1 MSDVGLASRIDGIRQ
16 LGSVVRAM
24 TGIAGARART
34 ARAEIAAVDGY
45 AATLD
50 EALSQAMAG
59 AALAEPKLTARP
71 ALVAF
76 CAEQGFVGGFSDR
89 VLDAIGA
96 VQAGADLF
104 LIGSRGT
111 AIAAGRGLLPVWSAP
126 MPSRSAS
133 LPKFADRVLDAVFAG
148 GALRAVS
155 VIHSIWDRGAPKV
168 DRSALFPLPPRART
182 ARSAAPLTNLSA
194 ADLATSLGLDW
205 LQAALTRA
213 ALHAFV
219 AENEARMAA
228 MSAASRQI
236 EEELGVLEALARRI
250 RQEAI
255 TAEII
260 EIASGAMAGRRPHRR
275 PHRCPS
281 G

>member
-1 MSDVGLASRIDGIRQ
+1 MSEADLSARIDGIRQ

-34 ARAEIAAVDGY
+34 ARAQIAAVETFS
-45 AATLD
+45 ATLD
-50 EALSQAMAG
+50 
-59 AALAEPKLTARP
+59 AALAQSSAGVEAVAPDLTARP
-71 ALVAF
+71 ALVVF
-76 CAEQGFVGGFSDR
+76 CAEQGFVGGFSER
-89 VLDAIGA
+89 VLDTVGAIPSDT
-96 VQAGADLF
+96 DLF

-111 AIAAGRGLLPVWSAP
+111 AIAAARGIHPVWSAA

-133 LPKFADRVLDAVFAG
+133 LPKFADRVLAAVFADSG
-148 GALRAVS
+148 LRPVS
-155 VIHSIWDRGAPKV
+155 VVHSIWNRGQATV
-168 DRSALFPLPPRART
+168 ERNALFPEPPAED
-182 ARSAAPLTNLSA
+182 AAPQAAPLTNLPA
-194 ADLATSLGLDW
+194 AELAAALALDQ
-205 LQAALTRA
+205 LHTGLTRA

-236 EEELGVLEALARRI
+236 EDELGVLEALARRE

-260 EIASGAMAGRRPHRR
+260 EIASGAMAGR
-275 PHRCPS
+275 
-281 G
+281 

>member
-1 MSDVGLASRIDGIRQ
+1 MADADLSARIDGIRQ

-34 ARAEIAAVDGY
+34 ARAQIAAVESY
-45 AATLD
+45 ASALD
-50 EALSQAMAG
+50 AAYAQGAG
-59 AALAEPKLTARP
+59 GVEPKAPEMTARP
-71 ALVAF
+71 ALVVF

-89 VLDAIGA
+89 VLDE
-96 VQAGADLF
+96 AGTVPQGTDLF
-104 LIGSRGT
+104 LIGSRG
-111 AIAAGRGLLPVWSAP
+111 AGIAAGRGLRPVWSAA

-133 LPKFADRVLDAVFAG
+133 LPKFADRVLGAAFADGDPRPVCVVHAVWTRGQA
-148 GALRAVS
+148 AVQ
-155 VIHSIWDRGAPKV
+155 
-168 DRSALFPLPPRART
+168 RSTLFPPGPASGTDAR
-182 ARSAAPLTNLSA
+182 AAPLSNLPA
-194 ADLATSLGLDW
+194 ADLAAALRLDQ
-205 LQAALTRA
+205 LHAGLTRA

-236 EEELGVLEALARRI
+236 EDELGVLEAVARRE

-260 EIASGAMAGRRPHRR
+260 EIASGALAGR
-275 PHRCPS
+275 
-281 G
+281 

>member
-1 MSDVGLASRIDGIRQ
+1 MSDADLSARIDGIRQ

-34 ARAEIAAVDGY
+34 ARAQIAAVDDY

-50 EALSQAMAG
+50 AALSQGLAG
-59 AALAEPKLTARP
+59 MPQEEPDLTARP
-71 ALVAF
+71 ALLVF
-76 CAEQGFVGGFSDR
+76 CAEQGFVGGFSER
-89 VLDAIGA
+89 VLDAVGA
-96 VQAGADLF
+96 IPEGTDLF
-104 LIGSRGT
+104 LIGNRGT
-111 AIAAGRGLLPVWSAP
+111 AIAAARGTLPVWSAA

-133 LPKFADRVLDAVFAG
+133 LPKFADRVLGAVLADG
-148 GALRAVS
+148 DLRPVS
-155 VIHSIWDRGAPKV
+155 VVHAIWNHGQAAV
-168 DRSALFPLPPRART
+168 ERSALFPLPPAKDAAPR
-182 ARSAAPLTNLSA
+182 AAPLTNLPA
-194 ADLATSLGLDW
+194 ADLAAALALDQ
-205 LQAALTRA
+205 LHAGLTRA

-236 EEELGVLEALARRI
+236 EDELGVLEALARRE

-260 EIASGAMAGRRPHRR
+260 EIASGAMAGRQGRSAVQSVHT
-275 PHRCPS
+275 
-281 G
+281 

>member
-1 MSDVGLASRIDGIRQ
+1 MSDANLSARIDGIRQ

-34 ARAEIAAVDGY
+34 ARAQIAAVDKY
-45 AATLD
+45 AETL
-50 EALSQAMAG
+50 G
-59 AALAEPKLTARP
+59 AALRQAVAGTTSDRTMVTARP
-71 ALVAF
+71 ALVVF

-89 VLDAIGA
+89 VLDAVSKDMA
-96 VQAGADLF
+96 VSDLF
-104 LIGSRGT
+104 LIGSRGL
-111 AIAAGRGLLPVWSAP
+111 AIAAGHGLIPVWSAA

-133 LPKFADRVLDAVFAG
+133 LPKFADQVLGAVFAQG
-148 GALRAVS
+148 DLRKVS
-155 VIHSIWDRGAPKV
+155 VVHTVWTHGQGRVERD
-168 DRSALFPLPPRART
+168 ALFPLARADET
-182 ARSAAPLTNLSA
+182 PAVAAPLTNLSA
-194 ADLATSLGLDW
+194 TDLAASLGLDR
-205 LQAALTRA
+205 LHAMMTRA

-236 EEELGVLEALARRI
+236 EKELGLLQSLARRV

-260 EIASGAMAGRRPHRR
+260 EIASGALTGR
-275 PHRCPS
+275 
-281 G
+281 

>member
-1 MSDVGLASRIDGIRQ
+1 MSDADLSARIDGIRQ

-34 ARAEIAAVDGY
+34 ARTQIAAVDGY
-45 AATLD
+45 AETL
-50 EALSQAMAG
+50 E
-59 AALAEPKLTARP
+59 AALTQGLAGVEPEGPGPMARP
-71 ALVAF
+71 VVVVF
-76 CAEQGFVGGFSDR
+76 CAEQGFVGGFSER

-96 VQAGADLF
+96 IPEGTDLV

-111 AIAAGRGLLPVWSAP
+111 AIAAARGITAVWSAA

-133 LPKFADRVLDAVFAG
+133 LPKFADRVLEVVFADG
-148 GALRAVS
+148 NLRPVAV
-155 VIHSIWDRGAPKV
+155 VHMIWNRGQAAV
-168 DRSALFPLPPRART
+168 QRSDLFPFSPAESTRAR
-182 ARSAAPLTNLSA
+182 AAPLLNLAA
-194 ADLATSLGLDW
+194 ADLAAALGLDH
-205 LQAALTRA
+205 LHAALTRA

-219 AENEARMAA
+219 AENEARMAT

-236 EEELGVLEALARRI
+236 EDELGLLEALARRQ

-260 EIASGAMAGRRPHRR
+260 EIAAGAKAGN
-275 PHRCPS
+275 
-281 G
+281 

>member
-1 MSDVGLASRIDGIRQ
+1 MSDADISTRIDGIRQ

-34 ARAEIAAVDGY
+34 ARAQIAAVEGY

-50 EALSQAMAG
+50 AALSQG
-59 AALAEPKLTARP
+59 AAGVEPEVPVLTTRP
-71 ALVAF
+71 ALVVF
-76 CAEQGFVGGFSDR
+76 CAEQGFVGGFSER
-89 VLDAIGA
+89 VLDAIG
-96 VQAGADLF
+96 VIPEGADLF
-104 LIGSRGT
+104 VIGSRGT
-111 AIAAGRGLLPVWSAP
+111 AIAAARGIGPVWSAA

-133 LPKFADRVLDAVFAG
+133 LPKFADRVLGAVFADG
-148 GALRAVS
+148 DLRPVS
-155 VIHSIWDRGAPKV
+155 VVHAAWNRGQV
-168 DRSALFPLPPRART
+168 EVQSSALFPLPPVTVTGAR
-182 ARSAAPLTNLSA
+182 AAPLTNLPA
-194 ADLATSLGLDW
+194 VYLA
-205 LQAALTRA
+205 AALALDHLHAAVTRA

-236 EEELGVLEALARRI
+236 EDELGVLEALARRV

-260 EIASGAMAGRRPHRR
+260 EIASGAMAGR
-275 PHRCPS
+275 
-281 G
+281 